1 MLSPPSPV
9 GAQLAGDG
17 VREIAIAS
25 KLCSYSDGAREI
37 AIASKLC
44 SYSDGVREIAIA
56 SKLCSYSDGVREIAI
71 ASKLCS
77 YRTVFQRTFRMK
89 PTRVSHSA
97 SRAKS
102 AWVSWFSS
110 SQFSGNCTSRLSRLA
125 CSTTCGISWVPRM

>member
-1 MLSPPSPV
+1 MFSPPSPV
-9 GAQLAGDG
+9 GAQLAG
-17 VREIAIAS
+17 
-25 KLCSYSDGAREI
+25 DGAREI

-71 ASKLCS
+71 AGKPCS
-77 YRTVFQRTFRMK
+77 YRTVFQRTLSTK

-97 SRAKS
+97 SRPKS

-110 SQFSGNCTSRLSRLA
+110 SQFSGNNTSRLSPLA
-125 CSTTCGISWVPRM
+125 CSTT